1 MITHFERH
9 EAGPVTRWLTKAAL
23 DSQDLT
29 ADFYSLQARAAAL
42 PVVSA
47 QDREYIDSPCGIA
60 PGQHVTSLH
69 LRESRQ
75 QIHIDIRPYEAEVPF
90 KQSCAY
96 LEQGKGFSALQNWNI
111 SIKLS
116 RTKSGKSPDLYQ
128 IHQNQVQLRSCIV
141 VEAQTLKDKPLSK
154 I

>member
-60 PGQHVTSLH
+60 PGQHVAPS
-69 LRESRQ
+69 SGKSSANSDQ
-75 QIHIDIRPYEAEVPF
+75 IDIRPQDYEAEVPF

-128 IHQNQVQLRSCIV
+128 IHQNQV
-141 VEAQTLKDKPLSK
+141 
-154 I
+154 